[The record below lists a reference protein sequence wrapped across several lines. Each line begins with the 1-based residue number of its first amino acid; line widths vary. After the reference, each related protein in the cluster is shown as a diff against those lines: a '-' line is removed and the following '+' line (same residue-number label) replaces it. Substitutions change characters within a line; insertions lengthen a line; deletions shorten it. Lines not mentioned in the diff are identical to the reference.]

1 MTHTTIEQVKAERD
15 RVLAQ
20 PETRARYCL
29 QFYYDFMDPEMNRK
43 ALDRFS
49 EFMDVIEYNIEPY
62 ELYWHL
68 LLIHMKT
75 DMNKEIIIDH
85 MGEAIFERFAHF
97 MDQHDYETAN
107 CLHSE
112 WNVDGVDP
120 EDGKYEFLFLEY
132 LAEVWGY

>member
-1 MTHTTIEQVKAERD
+1 VKSERD

-62 ELYWHL
+62 ELY
-68 LLIHMKT
+68 
-75 DMNKEIIIDH
+75 
-85 MGEAIFERFAHF
+85 
-97 MDQHDYETAN
+97 
-107 CLHSE
+107 
-112 WNVDGVDP
+112 
-120 EDGKYEFLFLEY
+120 
-132 LAEVWGY
+132 